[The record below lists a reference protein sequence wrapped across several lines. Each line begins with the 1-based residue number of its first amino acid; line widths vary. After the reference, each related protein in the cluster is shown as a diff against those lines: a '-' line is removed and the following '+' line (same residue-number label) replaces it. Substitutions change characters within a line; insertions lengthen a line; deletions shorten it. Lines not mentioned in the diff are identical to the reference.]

1 MQAKLSRTEWQ
12 LIAAV
17 ACATGVAVFGPA
29 LAQYPDYH
37 AFADQR
43 AAWGL
48 PSALNVLS
56 NLPFAIGGWWGL
68 VQVRR
73 HAQAQPMDR
82 RWWLAAL
89 FFVGLLATAIGSGV
103 YHWAPNDWG
112 LTLDRLGMVVAFAGL
127 AGMAAADRISER
139 SGVWVAAGLAAAGPL
154 AACWWPYAG
163 NLLPWA
169 VLQGGG
175 LLLIAALALRRP
187 TEGAWNLPWAKVVGL
202 YLLAKV
208 FELADHAVLDLTL
221 GLVSGHTV
229 KHVVAA
235 AVVLPLFAAMP
246 KPLVLPQRVP
256 SAARPTSV

>member
-48 PSALNVLS
+48 LSALNVLS
-56 NLPFAIGGWWGL
+56 NLPFALGAWWGL

-89 FFVGLLATAIGSGV
+89 FFVGLVATAIGSGV

-175 LLLIAALALRRP
+175 LLLIAALALLRP
-187 TEGAWNLPWAKVVGL
+187 TEGAWNLPWTKVVGL

>member
-12 LIAAV
+12 LLAATV
-17 ACATGVAVFGPA
+17 CAAGVAVFGPA
-29 LAQYPDYH
+29 LAQHPHYH
-37 AFADQR
+37 AFADHR
-43 AAWGL
+43 AAWGV

-56 NLPFAIGGWWGL
+56 NLPFALGGLWGL
-68 VQVRR
+68 ARVGR
-73 HAQAQPMDR
+73 HAQVQPLDR
-82 RWWLAAL
+82 RWGLAAL
-89 FFVGLLATAIGSGV
+89 FFVGLVATALGSGV
-103 YHWAPNDWG
+103 YHWAPTDVG

-139 SGVWVAAGLAAAGPL
+139 SGVWVAAGLAAVGPL
-154 AACWWPYAG
+154 AACWWLYAG

-175 LLLIAALALRRP
+175 LLLITALAFRRP
-187 TEGAWNLPWAKVVGL
+187 AEGAWNLPWAKVVGL

-208 FELADHAVLDLTL
+208 FEMADHAVLDLTL
-221 GLVSGHTV
+221 GLISGHTL

-246 KPLVLPQRVP
+246 KLLVPAQRVP